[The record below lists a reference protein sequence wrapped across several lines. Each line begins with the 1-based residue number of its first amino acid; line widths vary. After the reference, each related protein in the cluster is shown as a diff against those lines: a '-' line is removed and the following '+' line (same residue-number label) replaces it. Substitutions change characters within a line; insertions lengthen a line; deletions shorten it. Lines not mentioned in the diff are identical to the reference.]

1 MKGTIAPRILAVPL
15 FAALAITPAV
25 TQEGLFSFWSLWG
38 VPLLASAAVFA
49 VLAGMVL
56 GSRALAARYAGRRV
70 AAGEDGEA
78 NGEPAADE
86 DGDANGEPATGE
98 DRMANGEPA
107 AGEEPAEVEPAAQ
120 AGEEEEREAEVSLGD
135 ALSELAPENFMDLAR
150 ALQEMGRDADTLE
163 VLARVVEGRESEHGD
178 EVAEALRRLRRKLDQ
193 ESSASA

>member
-86 DGDANGEPATGE
+86 DGE
-98 DRMANGEPA
+98 ANGEPA

-163 VLARVVEGRESEHGD
+163 VLARVVEGREGEHGD